1 MDSYQSVKEE
11 IKRAV
16 DIVELIGQFVQLRKA
31 GRNYA
36 GLCPFHSEKDPSF
49 TVSPAR
55 QMFHCFGCKKG
66 GDLFAFW
73 MTYHQ
78 VTFPQAVRD
87 LAERYHIALPDVS
100 GMGPVDKTRLALK
113 ESILDVNEAAAKFF
127 HDTLCGSEKGE
138 SGRKYVERR
147 AIPQEIISEF
157 LLGYAADDWEGL
169 TGFLRAKKIDP
180 EKAAQAGL
188 IIPRKN
194 GTHYDRFRGRVI
206 FPIFNMRKQVV
217 GFGGRVL
224 DNSLPKYLNT
234 PETPAFQKG
243 ETLYGLHAS
252 YPHIRESGRV
262 VLVEGYMDLLA
273 LVAHGFRQAVA
284 TLGTALTRNHIRSL
298 KGYAKEA
305 VVVFDSD
312 AAGKAAALRSLA
324 LFLDEGMA
332 ARVMVLPQDED
343 PDSFVNKHGLNAFT
357 ELLDRAAPMFDFYM
371 DQKLSEAGTHIE
383 GRVGILNEMIP
394 FLAELRSDVQRSLY
408 AKRLSEN
415 LGISE
420 GVVLSE
426 LRKRMTDPSWRVD
439 KALLKQELSRG
450 TAGRMDSVYLLNLM
464 IHHPQTA
471 GRLSCIDC
479 RLLLSDPLIT
489 EIFDCMMETR
499 HREGDVNPSEILD
512 RLSGESAKGLFRE
525 VMLAPSIFSDD
536 MVEKVLSDFEDKV
549 QRLKLSAKNQE
560 ARAKGDFESLNRVLQ
575 LKKKRGSLE
584 SK

>member
-1 MDSYQSVKEE
+1 
-11 IKRAV
+11 
-16 DIVELIGQFVQLRKA
+16 
-31 GRNYA
+31 
-36 GLCPFHSEKDPSF
+36 
-49 TVSPAR
+49 
-55 QMFHCFGCKKG
+55 
-66 GDLFAFW
+66 
-73 MTYHQ
+73 
-78 VTFPQAVRD
+78 
-87 LAERYHIALPDVS
+87 
-100 GMGPVDKTRLALK
+100 
-113 ESILDVNEAAAKFF
+113 VNEVAAKFF

-138 SGRKYVERR
+138 PGRKYLEKR
-147 AIPQEIISEF
+147 AIPREIISEF
-157 LLGYAADDWEGL
+157 LLGYAPEEWEGL

-224 DNSLPKYLNT
+224 GDSLPKYLNT

-243 ETLYGLHAS
+243 ETLYGLHTA

-273 LVAHGFRQAVA
+273 LVTHGFRQAVA

-332 ARVMVLPQDED
+332 ARVMVLPQGED
-343 PDSFVNKHGLNAFT
+343 PDSFVNKHGLNAFR
-357 ELLDRAAPMFDFYM
+357 ELMDRAAPMFDFYM
-371 DQKLSEAGTHIE
+371 DQKLSEAGAHIE

-394 FLAELRSDVQRSLY
+394 FLAELRNDVQRSLY

-426 LRKRMTDPSWRVD
+426 LRKRMTDPSSRVD
-439 KALLKQELSRG
+439 KALLKQELSHG
-450 TAGRMDSVYLLNLM
+450 AAGRMDSVYLLNLM

-471 GRLSCIDC
+471 GRLGHIEC

-489 EIFDCMMETR
+489 EIFDCMMETC

-512 RLSGESAKGLFRE
+512 RLSGEPAKGLFRE

-549 QRLKLSAKNQE
+549 QRLKLSAKNQA

-575 LKKKRGSLE
+575 LKKRRGSLE